1 LKPTYQ
7 RNLDK
12 KTSTSNHRNAKNSF
26 LKKEN
31 GFKTT
36 LIKTGTEI
44 NGFVQV
50 VSGIDTN
57 DKIAENAQYLVDS
70 GSFIKTE

>member
-1 LKPTYQ
+1 
-7 RNLDK
+7 LDK
-12 KTSTSNHRNAKNSF
+12 KQALVTIGTQKIVF
-26 LKKEN
+26 LKREN

-57 DKIAENAQYLVDS
+57 DKIAENAQYR
-70 GSFIKTE
+70 